1 MNDRKILKQILWIE
15 DEPDYSQEL
24 ISGIAGELPAE
35 VTVSSSNAGA
45 ADRLLSEKYDLIIL
59 DIFFMSHD
67 VPEPLQLELPPKLA
81 EYDPQAGI
89 LLLDNLRSGKFGALN
104 RDTPVLL
111 NSVISENELKEITG
125 EYRNTRYLSKPVSL
139 ANLKVLFEELL
150 K

>member
-15 DEPDYSQEL
+15 DEPDFSREL

-35 VTVSSSNAGA
+35 VSVSSSNAGA

-59 DIFFMSHD
+59 DSFFMSHD
-67 VPEPLQLELPPKLA
+67 VPEPLQLELPQKLA
-81 EYDPQAGI
+81 DYDPQAGI

-104 RDTPVLL
+104 QETPVVL
-111 NSVISENELKEITG
+111 NSVISEDELKEITG
-125 EYRNTRYLSKPVSL
+125 GYRNTSFLKKPVSL
-139 ANLKVLFEELL
+139 ANLKVLVKEIL